1 MLDFFEKVA
10 NKVGLYGLYAISG
23 TITITAIIGGVSLGL
38 PFSATVMTGFLGGV
52 SVTAIP
58 MMIKTYRDLERGRIA
73 RVTDRNR
80 LKDQLTLVRD
90 IANAISETLDREDG
104 AYEAGMK
111 KVENYTRTY
120 LDLPPADNPPPFS
133 MQEENQRSL
142 LVISKI
148 HNIILIGMN
157 QNEDPLHML
166 EKIIPCVESFTKRT
180 DVVGPNYNQ
189 NMSAIATTQLRQ
201 RSAAPRPP
209 STQPNASSASNIAPP
224 PYQSYEDR

>member
-80 LKDQLTLVRD
+80 LKDQLTLSSRHCKYY
-90 IANAISETLDREDG
+90 IR
-104 AYEAGMK
+104 
-111 KVENYTRTY
+111 
-120 LDLPPADNPPPFS
+120 NP
-133 MQEENQRSL
+133 
-142 LVISKI
+142 
-148 HNIILIGMN
+148 
-157 QNEDPLHML
+157 
-166 EKIIPCVESFTKRT
+166 
-180 DVVGPNYNQ
+180 
-189 NMSAIATTQLRQ
+189 
-201 RSAAPRPP
+201 
-209 STQPNASSASNIAPP
+209 
-224 PYQSYEDR
+224 